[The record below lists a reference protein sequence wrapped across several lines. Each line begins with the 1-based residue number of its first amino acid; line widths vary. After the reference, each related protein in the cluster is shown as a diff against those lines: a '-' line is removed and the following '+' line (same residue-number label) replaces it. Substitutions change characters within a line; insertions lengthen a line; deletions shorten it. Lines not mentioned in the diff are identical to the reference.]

1 MTELFVQG
9 LFQGKRVLVTGGAT
23 GIGFAI
29 AKLLG
34 SLGAEIQIGSRTE
47 AALRSAAAE
56 LVDAGISAS
65 WHQLNIRNDVEVKDL
80 FSRLQAGGYL
90 PDIVVNNA
98 GGQFWANA
106 LDISANGFRSV
117 IDLNLN
123 GTWHVSRDYAKCMIE
138 AGRPGRIINIVLSV
152 ENGSPGYAHAAAARA
167 GVINLTKT
175 LAIEFAPFGFTVN
188 AVAPGIIHTDGL
200 AQYDADV
207 LAESVSSQPLKR
219 MGKPIEVAQLVAFLA
234 SPAGDYITGQTLFL
248 DGGKQL
254 FRQSAQQG

>member
-175 LAIEFAPFGFTVN
+175 LAIEFARFGFTVN
-188 AVAPGIIHTDGL
+188 AVAPGVIESPMAGDAFPIERIRQLVPAQRPGRPDEVAAMVAYLVSDAAAYVTGQVLSVNGGL
-200 AQYDADV
+200 A
-207 LAESVSSQPLKR
+207 
-219 MGKPIEVAQLVAFLA
+219 
-234 SPAGDYITGQTLFL
+234 
-248 DGGKQL
+248 
-254 FRQSAQQG
+254 

>member
-1 MTELFVQG
+1 MSEVFAPT
-9 LFQGKRVLVTGGAT
+9 LFQNRRVLVTGGAT

-29 AKLLG
+29 AKLFG
-34 SLGAEIQIGSRTE
+34 SLGAEVLIASRTE
-47 AALRSAAAE
+47 SSLQKAAAE
-56 LVDAGISAS
+56 LVDAGSSTS
-65 WHQLNIRNDVEVKDL
+65 WYQLNIRNDGEVKNF
-80 FSRLQAGGYL
+80 FSRLHADEKL

-98 GGQFWANA
+98 GGQFSANA
-106 LDISANGFRSV
+106 LDISANGFRAV

-123 GTWHVSRDYAKCMIE
+123 GTWHVSREFARSMIE
-138 AGRPGRIINIVLSV
+138 ARKPGRIINIVLSI

-175 LAIEFAPFGFTVN
+175 LAIEFAPYGFTVN
-188 AVAPGIIHTDGL
+188 AVAPGIIQTDGL
-200 AQYDADV
+200 AQYDGDL
-207 LAESVSSQPLKR
+207 LAESVSFLPIKR

-254 FRQSAQQG
+254 FR